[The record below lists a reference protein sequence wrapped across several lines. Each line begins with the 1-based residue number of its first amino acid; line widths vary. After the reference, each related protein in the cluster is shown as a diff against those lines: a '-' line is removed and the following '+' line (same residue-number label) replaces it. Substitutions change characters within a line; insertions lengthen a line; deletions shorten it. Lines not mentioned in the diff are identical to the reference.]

1 MSFFSQL
8 FLGGKAAE
16 SVADTLNTS
25 AKGIFS
31 LADNA
36 FYTDQEKSA
45 ASQKAMDAYI
55 DVYKATMNESTGTA
69 EARRWFL
76 QMITNYILLMA
87 TLCILAKWFDRSD
100 LALTIMEVVKDFYIG
115 EAFVAAVSFYFLTH
129 VVKGLQK
136 NSG

>member
-8 FLGGKAAE
+8 FLGGKTAE
-16 SVADTLNTS
+16 SVAKTLESS
-25 AKGIFS
+25 ASSVFS

-36 FYTDQEKSA
+36 FFTDQEKSA
-45 ASQKAMDAYI
+45 AGQKAMDAYI
-55 DVYKATMNESTGTA
+55 EIYKTTMTESSGTA

-87 TLCILAKWFDRSD
+87 TLCIIAKSFHRDD
-100 LALTIMEVVKDFYIG
+100 LALTIMEMVKTFYIG

-129 VVKGLQK
+129 VAARLRG
-136 NSG
+136 G